1 MNFFSNLG
9 YKNASNDIVWEK
21 PIVQKKI
28 VHFILYS
35 WKIRFTSSIL
45 SKTQPR
51 LYPNISFMIPF
62 SKGLYLLEALYSF
75 FVYDSITNKYISLVT
90 KCNRRE
96 NCILEYPRKINELSF
111 VKLDS
116 SITFIYNIN
125 DLSNCMEIECDN
137 FSLTRF
143 LNHPK
148 FLITTKSFSIIQY
161 ENNNDQYVIVGFLC
175 YSEEASKFNDSDWIN
190 IVRNN

>member
-1 MNFFSNLG
+1 MSSFIPIAQNSSFFSEKKIKKLNLNSHDIKCAPNPLIKNFFSNLG

-62 SKGLYLLEALYSF
+62 SK
-75 FVYDSITNKYISLVT
+75 D
-90 KCNRRE
+90 
-96 NCILEYPRKINELSF
+96 CIF
-111 VKLDS
+111 
-116 SITFIYNIN
+116 
-125 DLSNCMEIECDN
+125 
-137 FSLTRF
+137 
-143 LNHPK
+143 
-148 FLITTKSFSIIQY
+148 
-161 ENNNDQYVIVGFLC
+161 
-175 YSEEASKFNDSDWIN
+175 
-190 IVRNN
+190 